1 MDMDS
6 MPALMLIAADNQ
18 VALIFANQKAVPSTA
33 QDTGT
38 GPGTGGAG

>member
-6 MPALMLIAADNQ
+6 MPALIAADNQ